1 MKSTAKSIGI
11 VMIITVFSR
20 LLSLVSSMVY
30 ITYYGISLEMDI
42 YSYAIQLP
50 NIIFTSLGSALAYIV
65 IPIFA
70 GYIGTDQKD
79 RAFKFADNVITISS
93 LFTLILSI
101 TGIIVA
107 PAILALT
114 RFRDQ
119 GYDFAL
125 ISVRIMFPVMIFY
138 GLSFIFQGMLQSFG
152 NYNMPALI
160 SVPSSLTVILYVYI
174 FGSRFGI
181 KGLLVATF
189 IGLMF
194 QALILVPSIWRAGY
208 RYKPS
213 VQFGNKD
220 VKEALRLAPAV
231 VVSASAY
238 QLNMLFNTTLS
249 ANFKDTVS
257 IMTTVQNLV
266 LYAILAFVYSVTSV
280 VFPKLTMM
288 AARNDMEGFKN
299 NLLNVINL
307 IIYFLVPAT
316 AGFIAVSR
324 QLFDLLYGWGRV
336 TAGNVSLAGS
346 FLALY
351 ALGITG
357 IGIKEVID
365 RAFYSLKDT
374 KKPAIN
380 GVIIMT
386 VNVIASLTLIKL
398 ADFFGLPK
406 AFGIPAGY
414 SVSAITGAIVLI
426 RMIKKKIGNFG
437 GKEVTL
443 TYIKIVAASVIM
455 FIAIIPISHMVNSY
469 ATGSTVLH
477 KGIRLMV
484 PTVVGALVYFTA
496 TYFLKVQQVTNII
509 SGIKGWAKKALIN
522 KKN

>member
-1 MKSTAKSIGI
+1 MKSTTKSIGI

-20 LLSLVSSMVY
+20 LLSLASSMVY
-30 ITYYGISLEMDI
+30 LTYYGISLEMDI

-50 NIIFTSLGSALAYIV
+50 NIIFTSLGNALVYVV

-70 GYIGTDQKD
+70 GYIGTAQKD

-93 LFTLILSI
+93 FFTLLLSI
-101 TGIIVA
+101 IGMAAA

-114 RFRDQ
+114 RFREQ

-125 ISVRIMFPVMIFY
+125 VSLRIMFPVMIFY
-138 GLSFIFQGMLQSFG
+138 GLGFIFQGMLQSLG

-174 FGSRFGI
+174 LGSRFGI
-181 KGLLVATF
+181 IGLLVATF
-189 IGLMF
+189 IGLML
-194 QALILVPSIWRAGY
+194 QALILVPSVWKTGY
-208 RYKPS
+208 RYRPS
-213 VQFGNKD
+213 LQFGNKD
-220 VKEALRLAPAV
+220 VKEALRLTPAV
-231 VVSASAY
+231 LVSASAY

-299 NLLNVINL
+299 SLLNIINL

-324 QLFDLLYGWGRV
+324 QLFDFLYGWGRV
-336 TAGNVSLAGS
+336 TAGDVALAGS
-346 FLALY
+346 LLALY
-351 ALGITG
+351 SLGITG
-357 IGIKEVID
+357 IGIKEVLD

-386 VNVIASLTLIKL
+386 VNVISSLTLIKL
-398 ADFFGLPK
+398 ADLSGLPK

-414 SVSAITGAIVLI
+414 SVSAVTGAIVLI
-426 RMIKKKIGNFG
+426 CMIKKKVGNFE
-437 GKEVTL
+437 GKEVMVTL
-443 TYIKIVAASVIM
+443 IKTIAASVIM
-455 FIAIIPISHMVNSY
+455 FIAIIPLGGLVNRY
-469 ATGSTVLH
+469 AAGNTVLH
-477 KGIRLMV
+477 KGIRLGI
-484 PTVVGALVYFTA
+484 PSAAGALVYFAA

-509 SGIKGWAKKALIN
+509 IGMKRWTKKKMISN
-522 KKN
+522 KN